1 MKEGEYTD
9 RDGRSLAVGDA
20 VVVAAGNTRGVVL
33 RGWILGFVRVHTALG
48 VWMVQ
53 SSRVSLRSPTVP

>member
-20 VVVAAGNTRGVVL
+20 VVVAAGNTPAVVL
-33 RGWILGFVRVHTALG
+33 RGWILKFLVVRTARTDW
-48 VWMVQ
+48 VVQ
-53 SSRVSLRSPTVP
+53 SSRVSLRSPVVP